1 MEINLIFGY
10 LGALAI
16 GLVLGLLGGGGSI
29 LTVPV
34 LAYLFYL
41 NPVTATAYSLFVVGV
56 ASLVGT
62 IKYFKE
68 GLVNLKVAL
77 VFAAPAMLAVYV
89 TRKYLIPAIPQELF
103 SVGDFVVSKDI
114 FIMLFFAAIM
124 LLAAISMIRTRKKI
138 NPESTDVYYNYP
150 LILVEGLSVGV
161 LTGVVGAGGGFLIIP
176 ALVILA
182 KLPIKQAIATS
193 LLIIAIK
200 SLVGFLGDVF
210 NFAINWPFLLVFTGI
225 AVVGIFIGTALN
237 KRVKPAYLKRLFGY
251 FVLIMAIY
259 IIIKEVFL

>member
-1 MEINLIFGY
+1 MEINIIFGY

-68 GLVNLKVAL
+68 GLVNIKVAL
-77 VFAAPAMLAVYV
+77 VFAAPAMLSVYV
-89 TRKYLIPAIPQELF
+89 TRKYIIPAIPETLF
-103 SVGDFVVSKDI
+103 SVGEFVVSKDI
-114 FIMLFFAAIM
+114 FIMLFFAIIM
-124 LLAAISMIRTRKKI
+124 LLAAVSMIR
-138 NPESTDVYYNYP
+138 STKRPVDANSTIQYNYP
-150 LILVEGLSVGV
+150 LILVEGLFVGL
-161 LTGVVGAGGGFLIIP
+161 LTGIVGAGGGFLIIP

-210 NFAINWPFLLVFTGI
+210 NFPIDWPFLLVFTGVS
-225 AVVGIFIGTALN
+225 VVGIFIGTALN
-237 KRVKPAYLKRLFGY
+237 KRFKPANLKRFFGY
-251 FVLIMAIY
+251 FVLIMAVY
-259 IIIKEVFL
+259 ILIKEVFL